1 MYLQELHGHENIV
14 QIINVLKAENDNDI
28 YIVTDFM
35 ESDLHAVI
43 KAGILEEV
51 HKQYIIYQVLRALK
65 YMHSGQL
72 IHRDIKPSNV
82 LLNSDC
88 ALKMCDFGLAR
99 SVAPI
104 VTRRDVNPIMT
115 DYVATRW
122 YRAPEILLGSPNY
135 TKGVDVWA
143 VGCILAE
150 MMLKRP
156 VFPGTSTLDQLE
168 RVIEVTGKPSASDIE
183 SIKSPFAATMLE
195 SIRQPER
202 PRSLS
207 DIFPRAPEDLLDFLR
222 KCFQFNPN
230 KRPWVDQLL
239 THPFLSQFHDP
250 SSEPECQKTI
260 RIPLDDNIKL
270 TVNDYRNRICE
281 SVIKKKKENKRANA
295 SPDLPGSPSRGS
307 APLQKQYSAS
317 AYCYP
322 TPAHP
327 YTRASSSAS
336 QKTSATFAAMSSGYY
351 KSRTPS
357 MIPAT
362 TVYKPA
368 SASYTA
374 GYSNQFTDSSSAA
387 RAAPTSPNGTDPQG
401 SVGGLFGYLFR
412 NSS

>member
-88 ALKMCDFGLAR
+88 AVKMCDFGLAR

-104 VTRRDVNPIMT
+104 VTRGDVNPIMT

-122 YRAPEILLGSPNY
+122 YRAPEILFGSPNY

-168 RVIEVTGKPSASDIE
+168 RVIQVTGKPSASDIE

-207 DIFPRAPEDLLDFLR
+207 DIFPRASEDLLDFLR

-230 KRPWVDQLL
+230 KRPSVNELL
-239 THPFLSQFHDP
+239 THPYLSQFHDL

-270 TVNDYRNRICE
+270 TVNDYRNRIYE
-281 SVIKKKKENKRANA
+281 SVIKKKKENKERTLRLI
-295 SPDLPGSPSRGS
+295 SPDHHLEGQRPHRSSILR
-307 APLQKQYSAS
+307 LHTITQRL
-317 AYCYP
+317 P
-322 TPAHP
+322 TPTPELHLQLP
-327 YTRASSSAS
+327 IKLRPPSQQRLVDTTTRGHH
-336 QKTSATFAAMSSGYY
+336 Q
-351 KSRTPS
+351 
-357 MIPAT
+357 
-362 TVYKPA
+362 
-368 SASYTA
+368 
-374 GYSNQFTDSSSAA
+374 
-387 RAAPTSPNGTDPQG
+387 
-401 SVGGLFGYLFR
+401 
-412 NSS
+412 